1 MQTVKFS
8 ERLSVTV
15 LPGMVECSKHLVE
28 KEREYEP
35 QHQYKGGFIVCA
47 TTTCAFTA
55 ELLLKYKLQQ
65 EGIKFP
71 PTHDLYCLYQRLS
84 GETKETIQSHFD
96 LLVSEA
102 QMPPTGLLA
111 GWDNAESV
119 FRSARHAF
127 EGWRYVVEA
136 KQSIVVDLYA
146 LYTALLSVF
155 RAIKDAARD
164 Q

>member
-1 MQTVKFS
+1 MQEIKFS
-8 ERLSVTV
+8 EHLSVTV

-35 QHQYKGGFIVCA
+35 QHQYKGGFVACA
-47 TTTCAFTA
+47 ASTCAFTA

-65 EGIKFP
+65 EGTKFP
-71 PTHDLYCLYQRLS
+71 QTHDLYCLYQRLS

-96 LLVSEA
+96 ILVAEA
-102 QMPPTGLLA
+102 QVPSTGLPA

-119 FRSARHAF
+119 FRSARRTF
-127 EGWRYVVEA
+127 EEWRYVVEA
-136 KQSIVVDLYA
+136 KQSVVVDLYA

-155 RAIKDAARD
+155 SAIEGAARN